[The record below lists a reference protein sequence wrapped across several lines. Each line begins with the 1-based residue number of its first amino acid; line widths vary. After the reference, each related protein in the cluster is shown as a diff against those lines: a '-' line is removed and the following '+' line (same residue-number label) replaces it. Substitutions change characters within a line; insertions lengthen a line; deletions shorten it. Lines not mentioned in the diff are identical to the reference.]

1 MGSFFSGFGINQALG
16 ALGSLFGG
24 ISANKNID
32 KQIAAQSAE
41 NQKNREYNLMLAK
54 QQNQWNVDQW
64 NRENAYN
71 DPSAQLQ
78 RLRTAGLNPD
88 LVYGSGSAANLSAPS
103 PEMTSGAPSM
113 PVDMSAYRN
122 RKTIGDVIQDSA
134 ALMQAAA
141 SIDKTKA
148 DSKKAV
154 EEATGQSLDNIEKE
168 FRNTMKEIDASYYAH
183 DRYVSSEILESQWHQ
198 NKEQLRLLQS
208 EVVKMDAEA
217 VQAAIDKEFKVL
229 HKDAYFNHILTTY
242 RVTDEELSRLKQMT
256 SALIRSANAE
266 AEYLED
272 NVNYMKRIHEQDLK
286 FDDLLASLTG
296 ETGYAK
302 LFGLVIS
309 RLLKSFLPDAPHIS
323 VRK

>member
-1 MGSFFSGFGINQALG
+1 MAGFFSGFGINQALG

-24 ISANKNID
+24 ISANRNIN

-41 NQKNREYNLMLAK
+41 NQKMREYNFMLAK
-54 QQNQWNVDQW
+54 QQNEWNLEQW

-71 DPSAQLQ
+71 DPTAQVH
-78 RLRTAGLNPD
+78 RLRNAGLNPD

-148 DSKKAV
+148 DTKKAV
-154 EEATGQSLDNIEKE
+154 EESTGQSLDNIEKG

-217 VQAAIDKEFKVL
+217 VQSAIDKEFKVL

-266 AEYLED
+266 AEYAED
-272 NVNYMKRIHEQDLK
+272 NVMYMKRIHEQDLK

>member
-1 MGSFFSGFGINQALG
+1 MGKFFAGFGINQALG
-16 ALGSLFGG
+16 TLGSLFGG

-41 NQKNREYNLMLAK
+41 NQKMREYNLMLAK
-54 QQNQWNVDQW
+54 QQNQWNLEQW

-71 DPSAQLQ
+71 DPSAQME

-88 LVYGSGSAANLSAPS
+88 LVYGSGSAANISAPS
-103 PEMTSGAPSM
+103 PELTSGAPAP
-113 PVDMSAYRN
+113 PVDMSAYRY

-134 ALMQAAA
+134 ALMQASATIA
-141 SIDKTKA
+141 KTKA
-148 DSKKAV
+148 DTGKAL
-154 EEATGQSLDNIEKE
+154 EESAGQKLDNIEKE

-217 VQAAIDKEFKVL
+217 VQAAIDKEFKEAN
-229 HKDAYFNHILTTY
+229 KDAYFKHILTTY
-242 RVTDEELSRLKQMT
+242 KVTDEELIRLKQMT
-256 SALIRSANAE
+256 SALVRSANAD
-266 AEYLED
+266 AEYAED
-272 NVNYMKRIHEQDLK
+272 NVRYMKRIHEQDLK

-302 LFGLVIS
+302 LFGLIIS
-309 RLLKSFLPDAPHIS
+309 RLLKYFVPGS
-323 VRK
+323 